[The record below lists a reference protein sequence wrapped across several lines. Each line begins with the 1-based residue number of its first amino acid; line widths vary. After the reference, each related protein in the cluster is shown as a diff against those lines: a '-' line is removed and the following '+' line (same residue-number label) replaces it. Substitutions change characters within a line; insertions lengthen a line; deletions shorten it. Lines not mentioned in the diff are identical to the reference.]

1 MGPNGCGK
9 TTLLRTIGGL
19 LPYDGAMTLFGQDA
33 KKVSA
38 RARAQRMAFV
48 RQTLS
53 LVFDLTLEEFVLLGR
68 SPHKSWLAPYT
79 GSDRQLAHQAL
90 ATVEMEAFAGRSMLN
105 LSGGEQQRAV
115 LAQALVQEAE
125 LLLLDEPTS
134 HLDVHHR
141 FEFMEH
147 IRSLVASGRTVLAV
161 FHDLELAA
169 RYSDRLLV
177 MSSGRLAASGRPEEV
192 LTEEILA
199 QVFRMRARIGPAGD
213 GYLRIRYL
221 EKISEPAQALS
232 R

>member
-1 MGPNGCGK
+1 MGPNGSGK

-19 LPYDGAMTLFGQDA
+19 LPYEGTISLFGQDA
-33 KKVSA
+33 KKVSS

-68 SPHKSWLAPYT
+68 SPHKSWLAPY
-79 GSDRQLAHQAL
+79 SDADRQLARKAL
-90 ATVEMEAFAGRSMLN
+90 TTVDMEPFSGRSMLN

-147 IRSLVASGRTVLAV
+147 IRSLVAGGRTVLAV

-177 MSSGRLAASGRPEEV
+177 MSSGRLAASGPPKEV

-199 QVFRMRARIGPAGD
+199 QVFRMRARIDPLGEGN
-213 GYLRIRYL
+213 LRIRYL
-221 EKISEPAQALS
+221 EKIRETAQAVS
-232 R
+232 H